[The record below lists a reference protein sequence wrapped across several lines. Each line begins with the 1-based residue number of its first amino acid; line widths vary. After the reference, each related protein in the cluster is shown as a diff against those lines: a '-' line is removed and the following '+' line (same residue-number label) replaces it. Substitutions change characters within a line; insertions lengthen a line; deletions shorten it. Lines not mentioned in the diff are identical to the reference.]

1 MPKDETNYR
10 FDFYSDNG
18 TLNFYHYQY
27 GYVTVDISEFIN
39 STRPIDNRTK
49 ITMVY
54 QENEKCRFSISEFG
68 TSNFNCDRE
77 YDQQEP
83 PM

>member
-18 TLNFYHYQY
+18 TLNFYHYKY
-27 GYVTVDISEFIN
+27 GYVTVNISDYIN
-39 STRPIDNRTK
+39 STRPIDKRTK

-54 QENEKCRFSISEFG
+54 QDNRKCTFSQEEFNN
-68 TSNFNCDRE
+68 SKWFNCDD
-77 YDQQEP
+77 YPDYP
-83 PM
+83 